1 MPTIHSF
8 TVVTQLIYYWTST
21 NISEKIILR
30 CRLAYYIT
38 YYNITDSHYVE
49 IDHTE
54 HNFNL
59 YRVIRVDTS
68 SSNCLEE
75 FDGSNLKPAVALSA
89 TGVLFRR
96 SFGMIASDFWSNP
109 SIECDPWKRKRK
121 YSKFCRPEMDDG
133 LTSENIR
140 LTVKGFGLNP
150 FPHPPGDSC

>member
-1 MPTIHSF
+1 M
-8 TVVTQLIYYWTST
+8 
-21 NISEKIILR
+21 
-30 CRLAYYIT
+30 
-38 YYNITDSHYVE
+38 
-49 IDHTE
+49 
-54 HNFNL
+54 
-59 YRVIRVDTS
+59 IRVDTS

-140 LTVKGFGLNP
+140 LTVKGFSLNP
-150 FPHPPGDSC
+150 FPHPPWRFLLSFILSCNNFGSWDPYHHPFRISNHLHGVGIDIILEPHNITVESKFFRPSIFQTF